1 MLLPIEWNFTK
12 VGGPAHGIVTTT
24 VHKTLSGGGEGKVG
38 LVGGGLSVVGR
49 LVCEWDLGG
58 RGSTTC
64 SSYEIDIC
72 FT

>member
-1 MLLPIEWNFTK
+1 MSIKWNSIRL
-12 VGGPAHGIVTTT
+12 GGPANGIVTKT
-24 VHKTLSGGGEGKVG
+24 VHKTLSGGGRGEVG
-38 LVGGGLSVVGR
+38 LVGGGLSVIGR

-64 SSYEIDIC
+64 LSYEIDIC